1 MSDPDTPSSRSLGD
15 GCPPWGRSDDR
26 TATQAVGVQKVAHRD
41 REAHAFL
48 TLSSI
53 RGVGHKTLLDL
64 AEAGHSFADVLKAGP
79 SGTLPFTRRPSAK
92 PDAPKL
98 DWAALRAEASDRMA
112 RIGDLLRSMG
122 VQLIFRDDPRF
133 PRSLLD
139 LERPPHWLF
148 IQGSLAAL
156 AMPSVTIVGT
166 RKPSQDGLFLAR
178 YVGACLADW
187 PAATVSGLAA
197 GIDQLAHESSL
208 RAEVPTIAVLGT
220 GILDNYPKDSQ
231 VLRDRILGAGGA
243 IVSEYLP
250 RASYSAENFVQRNR
264 LQAAL
269 GRVLIPV
276 EWARRSGTAHT
287 VRFATELG
295 RPIACLRLADW
306 PADRVLLDTGLGHGS
321 GEIFTVP
328 REQDAFD
335 RYVQMGVGDVRPRV
349 PGQLSLF
356 DEG

>member
-1 MSDPDTPSSRSLGD
+1 
-15 GCPPWGRSDDR
+15 
-26 TATQAVGVQKVAHRD
+26 
-41 REAHAFL
+41 
-48 TLSSI
+48 
-53 RGVGHKTLLDL
+53 
-64 AEAGHSFADVLKAGP
+64 
-79 SGTLPFTRRPSAK
+79 
-92 PDAPKL
+92 
-98 DWAALRAEASDRMA
+98 
-112 RIGDLLRSMG
+112 
-122 VQLIFRDDPRF
+122 
-133 PRSLLD
+133 
-139 LERPPHWLF
+139 
-148 IQGSLAAL
+148 
-156 AMPSVTIVGT
+156 MPSVTIVGT
-166 RKPSQDGLFLAR
+166 RKPSEDGLFLAR

-287 VRFATELG
+287 VRFATEL
-295 RPIACLRLADW
+295 RAADRLPAPRRLARRSRLARAG
-306 PADRVLLDTGLGHGS
+306 PRPLGAARS
-321 GEIFTVP
+321 LPYRASRMRSIITC
-328 REQDAFD
+328 RMA
-335 RYVQMGVGDVRPRV
+335 VGDVRPQV

>member
-1 MSDPDTPSSRSLGD
+1 MNSPDTFSNRGLSDVGQPSDR
-15 GCPPWGRSDDR
+15 WDDR
-26 TATQAVGVQKVAHRD
+26 TAAQAIGVQKAVDRD
-41 REAHAFL
+41 REVRAFL
-48 TLSSI
+48 TLSAI
-53 RGVGHKTLLDL
+53 RGVGHKTLLSL
-64 AEAGHSFADVLKAGP
+64 AEAGHRFADVLEAGP

-92 PDAPKL
+92 PDTPQL
-98 DWAALRAEASDRMA
+98 DWAAVRAEASERMA
-112 RIGDLLRSMG
+112 RIGDILQNVG

-148 IQGSLAAL
+148 AQGSLTAL
-156 AMPSVTIVGT
+156 TMPSVTIVGT
-166 RKPSQDGLFLAR
+166 RQPSPDGLFLAR

-208 RAEVPTIAVLGT
+208 RAGVPTIAVLGT
-220 GILDNYPKDSQ
+220 GILDNYPKDSH

-250 RASYSAENFVQRNR
+250 RASYSAENFVLRNR

-287 VRFATELG
+287 VRFATDLR

-306 PADRVLLDTGLGHGS
+306 PVDRVLLEPGLGHGS
-321 GEIFTVP
+321 SVIFYRTA
-328 REQDAFD
+328 RT
-335 RYVQMGVGDVRPRV
+335 GSVR
-349 PGQLSLF
+349 SLRA
-356 DEG
+356 DGAR